1 MTKWHPDPGQLRR
14 PVYISLADQFTA
26 AIKSGKLVK
35 DDKLP
40 AHRDLAYDLKI
51 SIQTVSKAYDVLARR
66 GLVSGEV
73 GRGTY
78 VKAGG
83 AAPPSPYIAER
94 LANEIDLSIVTPIC
108 TPFHLKQMKD
118 ALHLIGDGLSPAA
131 ALSFRPNTI
140 FPRHNEAAARWLS
153 TLGVETTPRNLL
165 VTNGAS
171 SAFAVALLSAA
182 GPGAILAAEEI
193 CYHVIRPLAD
203 YLGIRVRPIAADA
216 DGMVPEALEEACL
229 RDEVRAVTL
238 QPNLANPTASLMP
251 EGRRRAIVETARRHD
266 VAIIENDVF
275 GPLLS
280 RRPRPI
286 AAIAPERTVYITGFT
301 KVALPGL
308 RIGYVAAPD
317 HLAATIANRHLMAN
331 WMATPV
337 MAEIATL
344 WLGDGTM
351 QALVDWQREALG
363 QRHRIVSTALEGA
376 AYRAHPE
383 GLHFWLPLPP
393 EHDELAFVSQ
403 ARTRGVAVAPSTPFS
418 LSGNPAGA
426 VRVSVGATEADELR
440 AGLDILASLLRAA
453 PDRSVLAL

>member
-94 LANEIDLSIVTPIC
+94 LANEIDLSIVTPVC

-118 ALHLIGDGLSPAA
+118 ALHLIGDSLSPAA

-171 SAFAVALLSAA
+171 SAFAAALLSAA

-251 EGRRRAIVETARRHD
+251 EGRRHTIVETARRHD

-286 AAIAPERTVYITGFT
+286 AALAPERTLYITGFT

-317 HLAATIANRHLMAN
+317 HLTATIANRHLMAN

>member
-94 LANEIDLSIVTPIC
+94 LANEIDLSIVTPVC

-118 ALHLIGDGLSPAA
+118 ALHLIGDSLSPAA

-171 SAFAVALLSAA
+171 SAFAAALLSAA

-266 VAIIENDVF
+266 VTIIENDVF

-286 AAIAPERTVYITGFT
+286 AAMAPERTVYITGFT

-363 QRHRIVSTALEGA
+363 QRHRIVSKALEGA

>member
-26 AIKSGKLVK
+26 AIKNGRLSQG
-35 DDKLP
+35 DKLP

-78 VKAGG
+78 VKAGSS
-83 AAPPSPYIAER
+83 APPSPYIAER
-94 LANEIDLSIVTPIC
+94 QANEIDLSIVTPIC
-108 TPFHLKQMKD
+108 TPFHLERMKD
-118 ALHLIGDGLSPAA
+118 ALHRLGDSLSPTA

-140 FPRHNEAAARWLS
+140 FPRHNEAAAAWLS
-153 TLGVETTPRNLL
+153 TLGVDTASRNLL
-165 VTNGAS
+165 VTNGVS

-182 GPGAILAAEEI
+182 GPGAILAAEEV

-203 YLGIRVRPIAADA
+203 YFGIRVRPIAADV
-216 DGMVPEALEEACL
+216 DGMVPAALEDACL
-229 RDEVRAVTL
+229 REEVRAITL
-238 QPNLANPTASLMP
+238 QPNLANPTASLMS
-251 EGRRRAIVETARRHD
+251 EGRRHAIVETARRHD
-266 VAIIENDVF
+266 VTIIENDVF

-280 RRPRPI
+280 CRVPPV
-286 AAIAPERTVYITGFT
+286 AALAPERTIYITGFT

-351 QALVDWQREALG
+351 QALVDWQREALV
-363 QRHRIVSTALEGA
+363 QRHRIVSTALESTT
-376 AYRAHPE
+376 YRAHPE

-393 EHDELAFVSQ
+393 EYDEPAFVSQ
-403 ARTRGVAVAPSTPFS
+403 ARARGVAVAPSTPFS
-418 LSGNPAGA
+418 LSATPAGA